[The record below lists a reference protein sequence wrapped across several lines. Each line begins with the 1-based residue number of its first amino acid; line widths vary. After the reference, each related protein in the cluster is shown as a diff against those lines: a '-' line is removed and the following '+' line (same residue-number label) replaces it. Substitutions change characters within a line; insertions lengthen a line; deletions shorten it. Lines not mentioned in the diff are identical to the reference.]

1 MATVN
6 FEKAVEILFNEAPS
20 EKARDFVKKIADK
33 IRAKGDEW
41 IEAHVHDLHIT
52 DAEVSDQSLAPIED
66 NRLFYLSQWQL
77 ALAVQ

>member
-20 EKARDFVKKIADK
+20 EKARAFVEKIAGQ

-41 IEAHVHDLHIT
+41 IADHLSDLHIT
-52 DAEVSDQSLAPIED
+52 EAEVSDQAIVPIED
-66 NRLFYLSQWQL
+66 NRLFYISQWQL
-77 ALAVQ
+77 ALAK